1 MRFWITKN
9 SELPIREQLVRQVA
23 RAALSRIRMQRSK
36 NEHQLRSLGRGLRWG
51 FEVLLSPYAPL
62 GLAVVPPMLAWGAGA
77 APFCLL
83 GDLIHQE
90 TGSREIKVI

>member
-1 MRFWITKN
+1 M
-9 SELPIREQLVRQVA
+9 
-23 RAALSRIRMQRSK
+23 
-36 NEHQLRSLGRGLRWG
+36 RWG

-62 GLAVVPPMLAWGAGA
+62 GLAVVPPMLAWRAGA